1 MALFDI
7 NELYEKKISGQVE
20 GKAKHGFAK
29 IGPEDMIE
37 AKFGRLEQNK
47 TLHFVSGGLWSLTDI
62 VHYTLKNTGR
72 AKLIGYSWSFTAPAA
87 QKLIHLKSIGLIEEM
102 SFLLD
107 YAMSKWSKGAVSVI
121 EPHSAKVATT
131 QIHAKGF
138 VIWNDEWQVTCTT
151 SMNFSNNPRI
161 EAGILSTEKS
171 VFDFSKI
178 WVSKAINQGKIF
190 EKQDIEID
198 DAIKI
203 PEDEN
208 DYSKIVYIIRGLPGS
223 GKSTIAEQI
232 ADVVCE
238 DDQLFTNNGLYKFE
252 ASGIQLA
259 IAACKAKFKEA
270 INDGVKRIAVANVF
284 QRHDDAQFYIDVAK
298 KHGYKVFQIIT
309 ENVNNTEN
317 VHGFKPQDIEIQRK
331 KFEVKL

>member
-20 GKAKHGFAK
+20 DKAEKTFAK

-37 AKFGRLEQNK
+37 AKFGKLEQNK

-107 YAMSKWSKGAVSVI
+107 YAMSKWSKGAVSLI
-121 EPHSAKVATT
+121 EPHSVKVTTT

-138 VIWNDEWQVTCTT
+138 VIWNDEWRVACIT

-161 EAGILSTEKS
+161 EAGVISTEKS

-178 WVSKAINQGKIF
+178 WVSKAINQGEIF

-203 PEDEN
+203 PEDKN

-223 GKSTIAEQI
+223 GKSTMANQI

-270 INDGVKRIAVANVF
+270 VNDGVKRIAVANAF
-284 QRHDDAQFYIDVAK
+284 IRHEDTEFYINVAK
-298 KHGYKVFQIIT
+298 KNGYKVFQVIA
-309 ENVNNTEN
+309 ENVNNTAN
-317 VHGFKPQDIEIQRK
+317 VHGIKENEIEIQRK

>member
-20 GKAKHGFAK
+20 GKAENTFAK
-29 IGPEDMIE
+29 VGPEDMIE
-37 AKFGRLEQNK
+37 SKFGKLEQNK

-72 AKLIGYSWSFTAPAA
+72 ARLIGYSWSFTAPAA

-107 YAMSKWSKGAVSVI
+107 CSMSKWSKGAVSII
-121 EPHSAKVATT
+121 EPHCQRVATM

-138 VIWNDEWQVTCTT
+138 VIWNDNWRVSCVT

-161 EAGILSTEKS
+161 EAGILSTEKA

-178 WVSKAINQGKIF
+178 WVNKAITQGEIF
-190 EKQDIEID
+190 ENQEIEID

-203 PEDEN
+203 PKDEN
-208 DYSKIVYIIRGLPGS
+208 DYSKVVYIIRGLPGS
-223 GKSTIAEQI
+223 GKTTLANQI
-232 ADVVCE
+232 ADVVC
-238 DDQLFTNNGLYKFE
+238 DNNDLFTSNGLYKFE
-252 ASGIQLA
+252 FSGIQLA

-270 INDGVKRIAVANVF
+270 INDGVKKIAVANVF
-284 QRHDDAQFYIDVAK
+284 KRHDDAQFYIDVAK

-317 VHGFKPQDIEIQRK
+317 IHGVKPQDIEIQRK